1 VGKGLRNSV
10 LAVLVIAL
18 IGSLAGCGSGDEDS
32 LTKKEFQQQATVVCH
47 KGEQEREEALSAA
60 LQEFEEGEGK
70 SQAKAQEEAVLA
82 VLDSYDRM
90 TSSLADLG
98 APDGDEEKVEGIT
111 TAMEDAA
118 AKVRANPQTATGSGL
133 PFKEP
138 NEMLADYGLKD
149 CQV

>member
-1 VGKGLRNSV
+1 VGKGLKNSV
-10 LAVLVIAL
+10 LAVLGVAL
-18 IGSLAGCGSGDEDS
+18 VVGLASCGGGEEDS
-32 LTKKEFQQQATVVCH
+32 LTKKEFQQQATVICH

-60 LQEFEEGEGK
+60 IQEFEEGEGK
-70 SQAKAQEEAVLA
+70 PDAKAQEEVVLT

-98 APDGDEEKVEGIT
+98 APEGEEEKVEGIIA
-111 TAMEDAA
+111 AMEDTA
-118 AKVRANPQTATGSGL
+118 AKVRANPQTATGSGV

-149 CQV
+149 CEV